1 MNVNGKR
8 VEALIVLIGGIGVLA
23 VSLLA
28 DVIGIAN
35 ARGFGG
41 QQTMGTLIGLVLTG
55 GGLILLRRSKPGAI
69 KVGEAPM
76 PFLR

>member
-35 ARGFGG
+35 SPGFGG
-41 QQTMGTLIGLVLTG
+41 QQTMGTLLGLVITG
-55 GGLILLRRSKPGAI
+55 GGLILLRRA
-69 KVGEAPM
+69 
-76 PFLR
+76 R

>member
-1 MNVNGKR
+1 MVINVNGR
-8 VEALIVLIGGIGVLA
+8 RAEALIVLTGGIGVLA

-41 QQTMGTLIGLVLTG
+41 QQTMGTLMGLVITG
-55 GGLILLRRSKPGAI
+55 GGLILLRRA
-69 KVGEAPM
+69 
-76 PFLR
+76 R